1 MIPETTAKEIGTV
14 ADERV
19 AKVFIVM
26 DDNTRKC
33 LICEQAFSREASYEH
48 SKTICYPPAS
58 SAN

>member
-1 MIPETTAKEIGTV
+1 MIPETTGKQSGTV

-26 DDNTRKC
+26 GDNTRKC

-48 SKTICYPPAS
+48 SKTICYPSAS

>member
-1 MIPETTAKEIGTV
+1 MIPETTGKQSGTV
-14 ADERV
+14 VDERV

-26 DDNTRKC
+26 GDNTRKC

-48 SKTICYPPAS
+48 SKAICYPLAA

>member
-1 MIPETTAKEIGTV
+1 MIPENTGKKIGTV
-14 ADERV
+14 ADEHL
-19 AKVFIVM
+19 AKVFEVM

-48 SKTICYPPAS
+48 SKTICYPPAA